1 MLFPVTT
8 SVQSSSVRA
17 AYSNTAMSHRKAYGS
32 RFTWEKPHTC
42 IHTVQCLIWQCG
54 WTSRQCFVFFDNSNV
69 NKSGGYL
76 EMESFSFQSL
86 SSCQTGQRHHS
97 KWKMFI
103 FHWNSWDGFELVSS
117 LETSL
122 PRFPFH
128 EILLSLL
135 GKWLSP
141 SPSTL
146 NKAAQASALHSVS
159 FKLRLYRSHTVM
171 TNFHMTSTKKCQRR
185 NDKEASVSWLFCI
198 NMIFSLSLCKVLQ
211 ISVTAWNDIY
221 SLYLSVHPLV
231 GFGYSQHIKALI

>member
-1 MLFPVTT
+1 MWL
-8 SVQSSSVRA
+8 
-17 AYSNTAMSHRKAYGS
+17 NITAVL
-32 RFTWEKPHTC
+32 C
-42 IHTVQCLIWQCG
+42 V
-54 WTSRQCFVFFDNSNV
+54 FDNSNV

-86 SSCQTGQRHHS
+86 SSCQTGHRHHS

-185 NDKEASVSWLFCI
+185 NDKEASVSWLFYI

-221 SLYLSVHPLV
+221 SLYFKCTSISRIWILST
-231 GFGYSQHIKALI
+231 Y